1 MEAVIVTLAIIGVMG
16 SSLHEPRKAK
26 STRAPRP
33 TTQRPPAFVPVAW
46 APAPPPPAVHHH
58 AGNHVLPA
66 HFRN

>member
-33 TTQRPPAFVPVAW
+33 AKPPVFVPVAW
-46 APAPPPPAVHHH
+46 APAPPPPPVQQH
-58 AGNHVLPA
+58 AGNHILPA